1 MAITAKLVM
10 ELREKTGCGM
20 MECKKALA
28 EVDGNFDEA
37 VKLLRERGLAVAQK
51 KSTRVAADGVV
62 DILKSADGKTTAIIE
77 VNSETDFVAKNESFC
92 EFVAGILR
100 TIIANKPADIDA
112 LKALPY
118 DGKDVTVEAELKDK
132 IFTIGENITLRR
144 FEIIEGT
151 TCTYIHGKGAAGVV
165 AKFEVSDDIAA
176 TAKFAEYAKDVCM
189 QIAAMN
195 PTYLCKHCVPES
207 VIESEKGIL
216 MTQIQNDP
224 AMASKPAA
232 VIEKM
237 VTGRI
242 NKFYTANCLLHQ
254 AFVKE
259 EAIDIEKYTANV
271 AKELGGDIKI
281 VSFVK
286 YEKGEGIEKK
296 EEDFAAEI
304 DKLVKGE

>member
-20 MECKKALA
+20 MECKKALN
-28 EVDGNFDEA
+28 EVNGDFDEA

-51 KSTRVAADGVV
+51 KSGRIAADGVV
-62 DILKSADGKTTAIIE
+62 DVLKSEDGKLTAIIE

-100 TIIANKPADIDA
+100 TIVANKPADIDA

-144 FEIIEGT
+144 FEIIEGVT
-151 TCTYIHGKGAAGVV
+151 STYIHGKGAAGVV
-165 AKFEVSDDIAA
+165 VKFETSDDIASNPE
-176 TAKFAEYAKDVCM
+176 FVEYANNVCM

-207 VIESEKGIL
+207 VIESEKEIL

-254 AFVKE
+254 AYVKE
-259 EAIDIEKYTANV
+259 ESIDIEKYTNDT
-271 AKELGGDIKI
+271 AKALGGEIKI